1 MAVND
6 ALRLA
11 GPLAILAAAL
21 LPAIAYPGDED
32 AKPAYMIYINP
43 ETGKYTTEDPEAGNT
58 NDSVVPA
65 RPASGNTNDS
75 VVPARPASGN
85 SQPNLTVLIVGGSA
99 LAVLLVGGLLK
110 RQRRQIT

>member
-11 GPLAILAAAL
+11 GPLAILAAVL

-32 AKPAYMIYINP
+32 TKPAYMIYIDP
-43 ETGKYTTEDPEAGNT
+43 ETGKYTTED
-58 NDSVVPA
+58 
-65 RPASGNTNDS
+65 PASGNTNDS
-75 VVPARPASGN
+75 VVPAEPASGN
-85 SQPNLTVLIVGGSA
+85 SQLKLTLLIVGGSV

-110 RQRRQIT
+110 HQRRQIT

>member
-11 GPLAILAAAL
+11 GPLAILAAVL

-32 AKPAYMIYINP
+32 TKPAYMIYIDP

-58 NDSVVPA
+58 NDSVVLA
-65 RPASGNTNDS
+65 K
-75 VVPARPASGN
+75 PASGN
-85 SQPNLTVLIVGGSA
+85 SQQKLTLLIVGGSV
-99 LAVLLVGGLLK
+99 LAALLVGGLLK
-110 RQRRQIT
+110 HQRRQIT

>member
-11 GPLAILAAAL
+11 CPLAILAALL
-21 LPAIAYPGDED
+21 LPATAYPGDED
-32 AKPAYMIYINP
+32 TKPAYMIYIDR

-58 NDSVVPA
+58 NHSVVRA
-65 RPASGNTNDS
+65 K
-75 VVPARPASGN
+75 PASGN
-85 SQPNLTVLIVGGSA
+85 SQSKLPLLIVGGSA

-110 RQRRQIT
+110 HQRRQHMRRL

>member
-11 GPLAILAAAL
+11 GPLAFLAAVL

-32 AKPAYMIYINP
+32 TKPAYMIYIDP

-58 NDSVVPA
+58 NDSVVTA
-65 RPASGNTNDS
+65 G
-75 VVPARPASGN
+75 PASGN
-85 SQPNLTVLIVGGSA
+85 SQPNLTLLIVGGSA

-110 RQRRQIT
+110 HHRRRIT

>member
-11 GPLAILAAAL
+11 CPLAILAAAI

-32 AKPAYMIYINP
+32 TKPAYMIYIDP

-58 NDSVVPA
+58 NDNVVPA
-65 RPASGNTNDS
+65 RPEAGS
-75 VVPARPASGN
+75 
-85 SQPNLTVLIVGGSA
+85 SQPKLTLLIVGGSA
-99 LAVLLVGGLLK
+99 IAVLLVGGLLQH
-110 RQRRQIT
+110 QRRQIA